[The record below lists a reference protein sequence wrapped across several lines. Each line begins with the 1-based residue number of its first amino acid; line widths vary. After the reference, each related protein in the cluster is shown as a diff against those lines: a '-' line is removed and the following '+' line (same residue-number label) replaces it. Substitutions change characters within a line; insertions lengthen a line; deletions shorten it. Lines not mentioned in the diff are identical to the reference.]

1 MHRLHRFFHRENAVT
16 AIEYALL
23 AALISGVIV
32 IGATS
37 VGDALGQIYTYV
49 KDQVVLALQ

>member
-23 AALISGVIV
+23 AALISCVIV

-49 KDQVVLALQ
+49 KDQVVLAIQ

>member
-1 MHRLHRFFHRENAVT
+1 MRRLHRFFHRENAVT

-23 AALISGVIV
+23 AALIAGVIV

-49 KDQVVLALQ
+49 KDNVVLALQ